1 MFIHLRNVQWIGF
14 VLSTTPTANLT
25 QRFKRQP
32 YMATAA
38 HKFMDIGCF
47 HSDVALVDKSYLDA
61 TRQSWVVLEALE
73 EIYVALSVASTTL

>member
-1 MFIHLRNVQWIGF
+1 
-14 VLSTTPTANLT
+14 
-25 QRFKRQP
+25 
-32 YMATAA
+32 
-38 HKFMDIGCF
+38 MDIGCF